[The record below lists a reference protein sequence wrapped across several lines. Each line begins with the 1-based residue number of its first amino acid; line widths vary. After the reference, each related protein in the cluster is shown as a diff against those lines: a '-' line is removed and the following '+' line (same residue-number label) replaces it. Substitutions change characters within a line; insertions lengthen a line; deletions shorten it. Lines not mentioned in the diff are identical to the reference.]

1 MALPLPSLGLTD
13 VSTAAGGEAGPITS
27 KMGSLTGSAGNQGL
41 IFNQAGQG
49 SRLDANQAASQSSTP
64 EWLWYVV
71 AGAVALVAL
80 IFVLKFKRP

>member
-1 MALPLPSLGLTD
+1 MPLPIPSLGLTD
-13 VSTAAGGEAGPITS
+13 VSSAGGGEAGPITS

-41 IFNQAGQG
+41 IFNQAGTG
-49 SRLDANQAASQSSTP
+49 SKLNADQSASQSSTP
-64 EWLWYVV
+64 AWLWYVV